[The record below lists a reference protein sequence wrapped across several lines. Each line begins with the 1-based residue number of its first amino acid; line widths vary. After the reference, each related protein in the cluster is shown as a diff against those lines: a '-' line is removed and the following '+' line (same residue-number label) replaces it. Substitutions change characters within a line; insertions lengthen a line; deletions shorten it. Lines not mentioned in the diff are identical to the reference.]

1 MDILWYCMNRNVA
14 ASPSPAVLPKKR
26 KRREPR
32 EPREPKRVAGDKKE
46 DDKEAKRR
54 IKGKLKAAARSFPH
68 HTVAFGGGIEL
79 PQEHGGSKLHSSEP
93 EEISSDSDDYL
104 QQQAGPLSMTHHQ
117 EKREFAAGK
126 SQDKR
131 NKGGLSI
138 PSGTFDLHTADTNYF
153 EHVRWKSHVEVDNN
167 GGMVE
172 RPLEVSIAHASESIY
187 DDVRISQNRSEYRNG
202 SSVDERKWK
211 EAAREPKGVMKVSKG
226 VMKVSESLKMK
237 MMQQSA
243 KEEGTRDSD
252 GGAGRVA
259 AGYVVSLKHVWIS
272 SPRVSIGIEVSALF
286 MYVGVGTYK
295 IVYMQ

>member
-1 MDILWYCMNRNVA
+1 M
-14 ASPSPAVLPKKR
+14 LPKKR

-32 EPREPKRVAGDKKE
+32 EPREPKRVAGDKKV
-46 DDKEAKRR
+46 DDKETKRR
-54 IKGKLKAAARSFPH
+54 IKGRLKAAARSFPH
-68 HTVAFGGGIEL
+68 HTQAFGGGIEL
-79 PQEHGGSKLHSSEP
+79 PREHGGSKPHSSEP

-104 QQQAGPLSMTHHQ
+104 QQQAGPLSMTHSQ

-126 SQDKR
+126 FQDKR

-138 PSGTFDLHTADTNYF
+138 PSGTFDLHTADTNYI
-153 EHVRWKSHVEVDNN
+153 ENVRWKSHVEVDNN

-172 RPLEVSIAHASESIY
+172 RPLEASIAHASESMY

-211 EAAREPKGVMKVSKG
+211 EAAREPKGVMKVS
-226 VMKVSESLKMK
+226 ESLKMK

-252 GGAGRVA
+252 GGAGKVA
-259 AGYVVSLKHVWIS
+259 AGYVVRLTYVWILVYGYVLLLKS
-272 SPRVSIGIEVSALF
+272 NVLF
-286 MYVGVGTYK
+286 MCMGVGTYK
-295 IVYMQ
+295 IVYVQ